1 MRQAL
6 FFSVLLHI
14 LLLAI
19 PSPDYLAGSEDYGK
33 RGSLLRATVTALPMD
48 KAAVRMQTTT
58 ARSLPIL
65 TSPGVGST
73 KQTTGDSRQLFRLTA
88 GKQSPLSDPHV
99 EKSTPSGDRGHGD
112 NTSSFQTATA
122 DPEGIREY
130 RLLLARAARQSKNSP
145 ALVTQFRWQGEVV
158 LAISKPLGAGVP
170 TVSIATGSGQA
181 PIDEQAVVLMT
192 QAVRAASLPDSLQG
206 EKFFIL
212 LPVHYHIEE

>member
-48 KAAVRMQTTT
+48 KAALQMQTTT
-58 ARSLPIL
+58 AGSLPIL

-112 NTSSFQTATA
+112 NTSSFQTATS

-130 RLLLARAARQSKNSP
+130 RLLLARAARQFKHSP
-145 ALVTQFRWQGEVV
+145 VLVTQFHWQGEVV

-181 PIDEQAVVLMT
+181 SIDEQTAALMK
-192 QAVRAASLPDSLQG
+192 QAVLKASLPESLQR
-206 EKFFIL
+206 ESFFIL
-212 LPVHYHIEE
+212 LPVHFHIEE

>member
-6 FFSVLLHI
+6 IFSALLHV

-19 PSPDYLAGSEDYGK
+19 LRTDYPVGSESGRK
-33 RGSLLRATVTALPMD
+33 RGPLLVATLVEAPVEKASVD
-48 KAAVRMQTTT
+48 K
-58 ARSLPIL
+58 RSTSVL
-65 TSPGVGST
+65 TRTKVGSIR
-73 KQTTGDSRQLFRLTA
+73 QTTGDSRKLFRLTA
-88 GKQSPLSDPHV
+88 GKQSPLPNLHV
-99 EKSTPSGDRGHGD
+99 EGSTPSGDRDRGD
-112 NTSSFQTATA
+112 NTSSFQVATS

-130 RLLLARAARQSKNSP
+130 RLLLARTARQFKNFP
-145 ALVTQFRWQGEVV
+145 ALATQFRWQGEVV